1 MKSPVNIDVG
11 QLARWQVSIY
21 WLHDVERFDD
31 LAAAASSIF
40 AVLGHSAD
48 ASEAAGR
55 CVSTAYQFADQAER
69 ARQSGRLSN
78 EAYHYR
84 QAKEV
89 LQKAAMLLDL
99 PASVAASQ
107 ANWWQQ
113 FRHKRCLAVARH
125 LLMQHVHHASPRGAL
140 LLPSIVKTMLEIGR
154 AHDRRDRA
162 SAIAAAERYWSLTL
176 RAHGGRSVPYL
187 G

>member
-89 LQKAAMLLDL
+89 LQKAAMLLICRRVWL
-99 PASVAASQ
+99 RRRRIGGSSSVT
-107 ANWWQQ
+107 
-113 FRHKRCLAVARH
+113 
-125 LLMQHVHHASPRGAL
+125 RGAL
-140 LLPSIVKTMLEIGR
+140 PWP
-154 AHDRRDRA
+154 
-162 SAIAAAERYWSLTL
+162 AIS
-176 RAHGGRSVPYL
+176 
-187 G
+187 

>member
-1 MKSPVNIDVG
+1 MKSPANIDVG
-11 QLARWQVSIY
+11 RLARWQVSIY

-107 ANWWQQ
+107 ASWWQQ
-113 FRHKRCLAVARH
+113 FRHKRRLAVARH

-162 SAIAAAERYWSLTL
+162 GAIVAAERYWSLLL
-176 RAHGGRSVPYL
+176 RVYGGGPVPYL